1 MDLDVLKSMVA
12 VAETGSFSKAG
23 TRLCVSQSAVS
34 KRIRLLEDTL
44 GMQLLDRSGQQL
56 GLTAAGRVV
65 EKSARAML
73 EICSRCTMEL
83 AALRGAVKIDFR
95 CTPSFGISTM
105 PAVTRQLM
113 EQNPELT
120 TVTISIANL
129 GSIIDAL
136 LDNTCQLAV
145 VEYCDLNPLT
155 HEFRHEPLRGDNL
168 VFVGASSL
176 GIRTSGVVLE
186 DLLAQPL
193 FTRSSGCCSRQVL
206 ESKLEGSG
214 CRLQAFA
221 NVLICDDLNMIVRT
235 LLAGGG
241 IGYLVRSVVADQIAS
256 GLLREYDLPQFRQSI
271 KRSLLYGSSFV
282 ETRESLDLVN
292 IIRSLAASPFGLTQ
306 GAVSTRLFQAVPF

>member
-1 MDLDVLKSMVA
+1 MDLDVLKSVVA

-44 GMQLLDRSGQQL
+44 GMQLLDRSGQVL
-56 GLTAAGRVV
+56 TLTAAGKVV
-65 EKSARAML
+65 EKNARSML

-105 PAVTRQLM
+105 PAVTRLLM
-113 EQNPELT
+113 EHNPEQAMV
-120 TVTISIANL
+120 TVSIANL
-129 GSIIDAL
+129 GSIVDAL
-136 LDNTCQLAV
+136 LDNVCQLAV
-145 VEYCDLNPLT
+145 VEYCDLNPLS
-155 HEFRHEPLRGDNL
+155 HNFRHEPLQGDNL
-168 VFVGASSL
+168 VFVGAPAL
-176 GIRTSGVVLE
+176 GIRPAGGGLD
-186 DLLAQPL
+186 DLLTQPL
-193 FTRSSGCCSRQVL
+193 FVRSSGCCSRQVL

-214 CRLQAFA
+214 CSLQSFA
-221 NVLICDDLNMIVRT
+221 NVLICDDLNMIVRS

-241 IGYLVRSVVADQIAS
+241 ISYLVRGVVADQIES
-256 GLLREYDLPQFRQSI
+256 GLLREYDLPQFRQPI

-292 IIRSLAASPFGLTQ
+292 IIRTCAAAPFGLTQ
-306 GAVSTRLFQAVPF
+306 TVSARIFQNVPF

>member
-1 MDLDVLKSMVA
+1 MDLDVLKSIVA

-56 GLTAAGRVV
+56 ALTAAGKVV

-105 PAVTRQLM
+105 PAVTRLLM
-113 EQNPELT
+113 EQNPELV
-120 TVTISIANL
+120 TVSIANL
-129 GSIIDAL
+129 SSIVDAL
-136 LDNTCQLAV
+136 LDSRCQLAV
-145 VEYCDLNPLT
+145 VEYCDLNPLS
-155 HEFRHEPLRGDNL
+155 HDFRQEPLQGDSL
-168 VFVGASSL
+168 VFVGAPAL
-176 GIRTSGVVLE
+176 GIQSAGVGFD
-186 DLLAQPL
+186 DLLTQPL
-193 FTRSSGCCSRQVL
+193 FIRSSGCCSRQVL
-206 ESKLEGSG
+206 ESRLEDGG
-214 CRLQAFA
+214 CRLQSFA
-221 NVLICDDLNMIVRT
+221 NVLICDDLNMIVRS
-235 LLAGGG
+235 LLAGCG
-241 IGYLVRSVVADQIAS
+241 IGYLVRGVVADQIES
-256 GLLREYDLPQFRQSI
+256 GLLREYDLPQFRQTI
-271 KRSLLYGSSFV
+271 KRSLLYGPSFV

-292 IIRSLAASPFGLTQ
+292 IIRSLVGSPLGLTQ